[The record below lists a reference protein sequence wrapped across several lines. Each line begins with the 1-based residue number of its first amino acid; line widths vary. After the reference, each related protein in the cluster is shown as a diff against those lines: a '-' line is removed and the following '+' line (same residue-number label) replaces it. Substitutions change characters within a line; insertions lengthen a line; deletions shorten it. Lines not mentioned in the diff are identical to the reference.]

1 MPGIAEF
8 YSINE
13 SKKPEQKRVHH
24 NNSTCLAGRSV
35 PQDQRRSGSAGHRL
49 CDDCRMLGAAVK

>member
-8 YSINE
+8 YALNE
-13 SKKPEQKRVHH
+13 SKKPAGKQVHH
-24 NNSTCLAGRSV
+24 NNSTCLTGRAIL
-35 PQDQRRSGSAGHRL
+35 QDQRRSGTAGHRL